1 MIRFA
6 RYTHHNPEALPV
18 DWAADDVPDGD
29 DYDPVVSA
37 AGFDPDDE
45 EIGMGRL
52 TADWHGHQA
61 GVLVVSEATC
71 EGHGF
76 AVEVTE

>member
-52 TADWHGHQA
+52 TGT
-61 GVLVVSEATC
+61 ATRPAC
-71 EGHGF
+71 WSSVRRRARGMGSRWR
-76 AVEVTE
+76 